1 MLEKFKMQKMRIAI
15 IVVIVCLVLYALG
28 IGTNLFANPAFS
40 TFFII
45 GNETAHEIAYVAV
58 VGSVVAAIIGLFL
71 LKKRKTFRLQTS
83 NKPAFSNKG
92 AINQIIDRPVNF
104 LGKSKF
110 ASILLLVG
118 LVLFF
123 YSWYKTYPI
132 SLKYPGDVVFNH
144 ISPFYW
150 ISIPIVLGSLY
161 LIGVFSKNQPIKCAV
176 TVAIILFVYSLSFFY
191 FTMPTSDS
199 SYFRGLSQNFINT
212 QSLNPS
218 LFIHQYY
225 QWPAFFLISD
235 IATSVSGL
243 SLISFEFFLYALIG
257 SLIAATLYVYA
268 AKLNKNGAIIAVPSF
283 FFAMFYFLNY
293 QAVPFSLALALLFAI
308 FMLETRKKT
317 TPVIVTV
324 LILFFCISIAH
335 SFVALFYI
343 LYLLF
348 RSLVSRSKLYAEI
361 CLVAT
366 NVFVITQFSLSS
378 YWIGLSITNLFRL
391 PTEYSSIVS
400 ATLTATSTVPTPVDT
415 LSQTLS
421 RASTVI
427 ILILCL
433 IGFVFLLIKR
443 KLRAADGAIFL
454 AGLAY
459 TVLGLGL
466 SSLGSRA
473 ISILFI
479 PMSLGAMY
487 FLGTKLKPYV
497 IALFL
502 IVLLLFVAIPIHTS
516 FTSYPITF
524 QTKDNL
530 TTSNFMIEKYNWSP
544 FSVVIADS
552 GMRWYMLSQ
561 IPGKAEI
568 DTNLQPRFALANIT
582 NYNCII
588 YTIGIA
594 NTLQS
599 NHVSIDNTTQ
609 NIMHGYSLVYN
620 SGQSY
625 IAIKSK

>member
-1 MLEKFKMQKMRIAI
+1 MLEKFKEHKILIAI
-15 IVVIVCLVLYALG
+15 IIVAGFLIFYVLG
-28 IGTNLFANPAFS
+28 IATNLFANPVFS
-40 TFFII
+40 MFFVIS
-45 GNETAHEIAYVAV
+45 NDTAHEIAYLAV
-58 VGSVVAAIIGLFL
+58 VGAVAAVIIGLIL
-71 LKKRKTFRLQTS
+71 LKKQRIIEPKTMY
-83 NKPAFSNKG
+83 KPAIFSNR
-92 AINQIIDRPVNF
+92 ATNQLPDKPVDF

-110 ASILLLVG
+110 AFVSLLIG
-118 LVLFF
+118 LALFF

-132 SLKYPGDVVFNH
+132 SLKYPGDAVFYH

-150 ISIPIVLGSLY
+150 ISIPVVLGSLY
-161 LIGVFSKNQPIKCAV
+161 LIGVFSKSQPVKCAI

-218 LFIHQYY
+218 LFIHEYY
-225 QWPAFFLISD
+225 QWPSFFLITD

-243 SLISFEFFLYALIG
+243 PLISFEFFLYALIG
-257 SLIAATLYVYA
+257 SLIAGSLYVYA

-317 TPVIVTV
+317 TPVIVTI
-324 LILFFCISIAH
+324 LILFFCLSIAH

-366 NVFVITQFSLSS
+366 NIFVITQFSLSS
-378 YWIGLSITNLFRL
+378 YWIGLNITNLFRL

-400 ATLTATSTVPTPVDT
+400 ATLTATSTVPTPIDT

-421 RASTVI
+421 RASTII
-427 ILILCL
+427 ILLMCL
-433 IGFVFLLIKR
+433 IGFVVLLIKR
-443 KLRAADGAIFL
+443 KLRAVDGAIFL

-459 TVLGLGL
+459 TVLGLAL

-479 PMSLGAMY
+479 PLSLGAMY
-487 FLGTKLKPYV
+487 FLGTKLRPYI

-530 TTSNFMIEKYNWSP
+530 TTSNFMIEKYNWTP
-544 FSVVIADS
+544 FSTVIADS
-552 GMRWYMLSQ
+552 GMRWYMLPQ
-561 IPGKAEI
+561 IQGKAEI
-568 DTNLQPRFALANIT
+568 DTNLQPRFSLTNIT
-582 NYNCII
+582 NYDSII
-588 YTIGIA
+588 YSIGLG

-599 NHVSIDNTTQ
+599 NGISLENNSQ
-609 NIMHGYSLVYN
+609 SIMHSYSLVYN